1 MPVASVGLW
10 VEDADMK
17 FGFVVPWGD
26 ARDVAEMAS
35 VAEHNGWDAL
45 FVWEGIYGTD
55 AWMSLTAAAMQTK
68 SIRLGT
74 LLTPVSRRKPW
85 EVAGQAATLDR
96 LSNGRLTLSVGL
108 GAPDTG
114 FASFGEE
121 TDRRTRAELLDE
133 GLAIMC
139 ALWSGEPVTFE
150 GKHYRITPSD
160 FPSIKHVIQQ
170 PRPPVWCVGALV
182 SPRSMHRALS
192 WDGLLPQTVDNG
204 IARQA
209 TLEELMAAMPAIR
222 ATAAERP
229 YDIVIEGSNQEHSPA
244 AWASAGATWW
254 IESLWDAIHGVDP
267 VTASLDRLREGPP
280 SLA

>member
-1 MPVASVGLW
+1 
-10 VEDADMK
+10 MK

-55 AWMSLTAAAMQTK
+55 AWMSLAAAAMQTK
-68 SIRLGT
+68 SLRLGT

-108 GAPDTG
+108 GAPETG
-114 FASFGEE
+114 FANFGEE

-139 ALWSGEPVTFE
+139 ALWSGEPV
-150 GKHYRITPSD
+150 K
-160 FPSIKHVIQQ
+160 FPAQ
-170 PRPPVWCVGALV
+170 L
-182 SPRSMHRALS
+182 
-192 WDGLLPQTVDNG
+192 
-204 IARQA
+204 
-209 TLEELMAAMPAIR
+209 
-222 ATAAERP
+222 
-229 YDIVIEGSNQEHSPA
+229 
-244 AWASAGATWW
+244 
-254 IESLWDAIHGVDP
+254 
-267 VTASLDRLREGPP
+267 
-280 SLA
+280 